1 MNLLHLITC
10 MQSTSNTE
18 HFLRRDL
25 CLISSVTVDDT
36 INHHGSFRDLSLIPI
51 KLPQD

>member
-1 MNLLHLITC
+1 MHVSLYIYFVGFVH
-10 MQSTSNTE
+10 E
-18 HFLRRDL
+18 V
-25 CLISSVTVDDT
+25 LISGSS